1 MKNTGSQTP
10 NHNTKF
16 NANNKRVEN
25 KDNLDS
31 REHEEQQFK
40 GDAIT
45 HNRKEQ
51 KSRKPGSDQKD
62 EKGRH

>member
-1 MKNTGSQTP
+1 MGSQTP

-16 NANNKRVEN
+16 NANKKRAEN

-31 REHEEQQFK
+31 RENEEQQFI
-40 GDAIT
+40 GGNMT

-51 KSRKPGSDQKD
+51 KSRKSGANQKD
-62 EKGRH
+62 KKDRH